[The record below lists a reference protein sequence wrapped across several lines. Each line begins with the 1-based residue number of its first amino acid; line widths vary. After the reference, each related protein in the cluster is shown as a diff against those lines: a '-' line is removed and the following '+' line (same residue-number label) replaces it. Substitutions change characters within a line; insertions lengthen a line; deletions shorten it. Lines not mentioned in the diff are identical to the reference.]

1 MVSPPDRRHLCA
13 QDSRQTQVN
22 IEMSGQK
29 IRPSSTVDN
38 MNVMKEKEED
48 KYTSNRCNG
57 NTWCDLT
64 THSPQRSKL

>member
-1 MVSPPDRRHLCA
+1 MVSPPDRRHLRA

-38 MNVMKEKEED
+38 MNVMREKEED

-57 NTWCDLT
+57 NAWCDLT
-64 THSPQRSKL
+64 THSPQRSKP

>member
-1 MVSPPDRRHLCA
+1 MVSPPDRWHLRA

-38 MNVMKEKEED
+38 MNVMREKEED
-48 KYTSNRCNG
+48 KYILNRCNG
-57 NTWCDLT
+57 NAWCDLT
-64 THSPQRSKL
+64 MHLPQRSKP